1 MKKLLILLALIFTS
15 TISLAAH
22 TTDPGDFVPVTPDTD
37 LLNRFYNLENVNDVS
52 VSLMKF
58 YKDYDKALEYFK
70 QEIDK
75 APYKSGMDSAGYL
88 SGSFQK
94 VPILKEYLSKYNIC
108 SITMRGTIESDK
120 YFNSTVLY
128 IVDPKTK
135 TVSYWMY
142 MN

>member
-1 MKKLLILLALIFTS
+1 MKKLLILLTMIFAS
-15 TISLAAH
+15 TISLSA
-22 TTDPGDFVPVTPDTD
+22 TTSDPGDFVPVTPDTD
-37 LLNRFYNLENVNDVS
+37 LLNRFYNLENVNDLT

-70 QEIDK
+70 EEIDK
-75 APYKSGMDSAGYL
+75 ASFKSGMDSAGYL
-88 SGSFQK
+88 SGSFQN
-94 VPILKEYLSKYNIC
+94 VPILKEYLEKYNIC
-108 SITMRGTIESDK
+108 SINMRGSTGPDK

-128 IVDPKTK
+128 IVDPKTE